1 MLGAYI
7 PSFEEEDLHSL
18 FINLPMKELLDEYS
32 CALCA
37 SDLYFMG
44 SEALAVSPIHE
55 FLDGVIEIM
64 EACISER
71 VCMAYGVPLRPTAVA
86 GAGEAGCL
94 SSNGLTSRTGA
105 CSTT

>member
-86 GAGEAGCL
+86 GCL